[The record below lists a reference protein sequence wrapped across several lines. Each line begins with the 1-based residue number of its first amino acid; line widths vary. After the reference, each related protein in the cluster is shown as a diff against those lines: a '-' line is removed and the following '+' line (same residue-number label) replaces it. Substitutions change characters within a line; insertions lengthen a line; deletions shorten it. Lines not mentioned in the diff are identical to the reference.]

1 MTNYRQ
7 TMAETLEFMYLMR
20 EYKLAERELTDDEKK
35 KREEIAQD
43 MDDADFK
50 DRYGDRWKEVKMA
63 VATKVAKGEKMEGF
77 EFDEAKEWVVYNNDN
92 GKKMKEFS
100 NKISAD
106 RHMDKLN
113 KKYEASGK
121 LPYRVMQTEELE
133 IDEAKYEYDGK
144 VVKISKK
151 EFAKVHKDYKD
162 TTKGKEMMLVLDPK
176 LPGKA
181 LVSAP
186 VVFEEKSN
194 ESVQRVANAISFY
207 EVANKLMSARQ
218 LKDPKKEMMVSL
230 KGKVEVINKSD
241 WAAYK
246 KKGYIQ
252 AEQQEVDLNEA
263 KPEYEVKY
271 AKRKSGPIKVTK
283 FMTLDQAK
291 EFLAKVRKDG
301 MNGIISKGGKP
312 IKEEVELDEKTKW
325 KMGDGRPR
333 GGAYI
338 ENERFWDLPKDSLEY
353 IIKDAGEA
361 IKANPKARKATTGRG
376 NWADQINDAASVLGW
391 RKKNG
396 IKEEAELDLI
406 ENLIAQIH
414 KKSGMNPKQINNALK
429 KHLGFSPTTDPL
441 YWEVFIAKN
450 PKEMSKAKESL
461 VAIRGPQALKNLKNA
476 VQKIIKE
483 EVELGEAFW
492 KVSIPDMPPIFVEA
506 GSASEIKSDMRTKLK
521 SDVFKELEIERVSK
535 TEMIKKYREMAK
547 GDSGEEESKEE
558 AELDE
563 IGAIAKMAIGA
574 VAGKMAGAA
583 AAKAKKLSASKK
595 TKKEKVEVELDEG
608 PFNKLPVAAKTL
620 AKYAAKDKGGMDYD
634 VFMWAAGMMKTG
646 KVKELAKYTMKQD
659 TDPRDKIIDIV
670 KDTLGKAA
678 TEKIF
683 PVKIRGEKVELD
695 EVVGTDESVERVA
708 IAISFFEAKRM
719 SPSARAKRD
728 ALRDIG
734 RDKSK
739 DDDDEVKS
747 TKADRER
754 ADRNIINKLKKSA
767 DVKGNYEIKFD
778 KGPAKKVPYKLVKFA
793 LDKNEKMK
801 PADKLKF
808 QKELER
814 SYIDFLKALKG
825 M

>member
-1 MTNYRQ
+1 MNNI
-7 TMAETLEFMYLMR
+7 EEI
-20 EYKLAERELTDDEKK
+20 ELDEWTISDVEIAMKK
-35 KREEIAQD
+35 KYGKVDKAAIEKLKKVQHRGNVDRNDLVKVGHGKLQVESVEI
-43 MDDADFK
+43 
-50 DRYGDRWKEVKMA
+50 
-63 VATKVAKGEKMEGF
+63 
-77 EFDEAKEWVVYNNDN
+77 DEAKEKKTWVVYNHDS
-92 GKKMKEFS
+92 GKLEKHFS

-133 IDEAKYEYDGK
+133 LDEAKYEYDGK

-162 TTKGKEMMLVLDPK
+162 TTKGMEKMLVLDPK

-186 VVFEEKSN
+186 VIFEEETN

-207 EVANKLMSARQ
+207 EAANKLMSARQ

-312 IKEEVELDEKTKW
+312 VKEEVELDEKTKW

-396 IKEEAELDLI
+396 IKEEAELDEDIATMGAFIFGGFALLPAMIAFQMIDAKMKGKLSGGI
-406 ENLIAQIH
+406 EKTVGNMISKF
-414 KKSGMNPKQINNALK
+414 KKDKNYK
-429 KHLGFSPTTDPL
+429 PTSA
-441 YWEVFIAKN
+441 EVA
-450 PKEMSKAKESL
+450 
-461 VAIRGPQALKNLKNA
+461 
-476 VQKIIKE
+476 
-483 EVELGEAFW
+483 
-492 KVSIPDMPPIFVEA
+492 
-506 GSASEIKSDMRTKLK
+506 AS
-521 SDVFKELEIERVSK
+521 KELEKEV
-535 TEMIKKYREMAK
+535 KKENPSLFKKVMAK
-547 GDSGEEESKEE
+547 VTKIKPKVKEE
-558 AELDE
+558 
-563 IGAIAKMAIGA
+563 
-574 VAGKMAGAA
+574 
-583 AAKAKKLSASKK
+583 
-595 TKKEKVEVELDEG
+595 TELDEG
-608 PFNKLPVAAKTL
+608 EFNKLPVAAKTL
-620 AKYAAKDKGGMDYD
+620 AKYAVKHKKGPTPEDYD

-646 KVKELAKYTMKQD
+646 KVKDLAKYTMKQD
-659 TDPRDKIIDIV
+659 TDVRDKIIDIV
-670 KDTLGKAA
+670 KDTLGKVA

-683 PVKIRGEKVELD
+683 PVKIRGEEAELDEAKKQGLKLKCQECGKVFTKKIGPKTVEVQCPKCKGFDVDVAKEEVEID

-708 IAISFFEAKRM
+708 IAISFFEGRKR

-778 KGPAKKVPYKLVKFA
+778 KGPSKKVPYKLVKFA
-793 LDKNEKMK
+793 LVKNEKMK